1 MNQFEK
7 LNLSLPIIQGGMG
20 IGVSLGNLAGSVAAQ
35 GGMGVISTA
44 NPGYAHPDFWKNPA
58 ECNLEALRFHVQKA
72 KQLAKG
78 QGAVAINAMVATTR
92 YAESVAAA
100 IQSGVDAIISGAGL
114 PLNLPAVEGAEQ
126 VALAPIVSGGRAIT
140 TICKLW
146 DKRFGRV
153 PDFVVVEGSEAGGHL
168 GFSKEEVLNGT
179 AKPLKEL
186 VREVCQALEPWQ
198 QKYSRKIPVFA
209 AGGVFD
215 GADIAEMERSGA
227 TGAQIATR
235 FIATEEC
242 DASEEYK
249 QAMIRAKAEDV
260 RIVQSP
266 VGMPGRALASPLLER
281 LAKAGRIAPAH
292 CAKCLVPCQPAQ
304 TPYCITHALIEAVKG
319 NWEEGLFF
327 CGSNVGKIQQ
337 MTTVPELMQRLAQ
350 EWKQAKQQT
359 V

>member
-209 AGGVFD
+209 AGGVLD

-292 CAKCLVPCQPAQ
+292 CANCLVPCQPAQ